1 MLEQYTVEIDFP
13 HGKAYPLKDGRF
25 TQNPN
30 DENIEYWD
38 SEPEAFSYG
47 CLISQNGFID
57 FNVINMK
64 NDKKCQIE
72 GVL

>member
-1 MLEQYTVEIDFP
+1 MLERFTVEIDFP
-13 HGKAYPLKDGRF
+13 HGSAYPLKDGRF
-25 TQNPN
+25 TQNPD

-38 SEPEAFSYG
+38 SESEAFSYG

-57 FNVINMK
+57 FTVK
-64 NDKKCQIE
+64 SVKKCQIE

>member
-1 MLEQYTVEIDFP
+1 MLERFTVEIDFP
-13 HGKAYPLKDGRF
+13 HGTAYPLKDGLF
-25 TQNPN
+25 TQNPD

-64 NDKKCQIE
+64 NDKKVKQ
-72 GVL
+72 